1 MSHEPTAEETEAL
14 ATIILQ
20 IDLIGLFHGW

>member
-1 MSHEPTAEETEAL
+1 MNHGLTVEETDAL